1 MSVLAPMPNKGRQL
15 PAGQKL
21 GGWIPSPHQR
31 AVLRKYMYLSAQLY
45 GHYLLEHGALA
56 SPFHENSPTSREN
69 GKEEAGPS
77 IDEERTFEAMSAKV
91 PRNFRLLEELE
102 KGEKGLGAEACSYGL
117 EDGEDLL
124 MSNWNGTIL
133 GPPHS
138 VHENRIYSVK
148 MHCGER
154 YPDEPPT
161 IQFVSQVNLPCVNP
175 RNGVVD
181 PKQLPC
187 LAQWKRENTMETV
200 LIELRRYMA
209 APANK
214 KIPQPPEGTTYS

>member
-1 MSVLAPMPNKGRQL
+1 MA
-15 PAGQKL
+15 
-21 GGWIPSPHQR
+21 
-31 AVLRKYMYLSAQLY
+31 
-45 GHYLLEHGALA
+45 
-56 SPFHENSPTSREN
+56 T
-69 GKEEAGPS
+69 
-77 IDEERTFEAMSAKV
+77 V

-117 EDGEDLL
+117 EDPEDLL

-133 GPPHS
+133 GPPNS

-148 MHCGER
+148 MHCGDQ
-154 YPDEPPT
+154 YPDQPPT

-209 APANK
+209 APAHRK
-214 KIPQPPEGTTYS
+214 LAQPPEGSTYAP